1 MTTKAKAVLLSYARA
16 AAASAL
22 ALFINGN
29 TDFKALAV
37 AALAAVAGP
46 ALKALDPNS
55 PEFGRGSK

>member
-55 PEFGRGSK
+55 PEFGVGSK